1 MYPSPKGEKIFYIDR
16 LTGERLEEDVYGE
29 GALRF
34 FYESSLGRFI
44 GTFLAKFPPFSR
56 FYGWLQRLSITKR
69 NIVPFVLKYKI
80 NPAEFEHPI
89 ESYPSFDA
97 FFTRTLKKEVRPLA
111 EGVVIP
117 ADGRYL
123 CYQNIATCDGFVVK
137 GKKFSLER
145 LLGNP
150 SLARSYAEGSMLI
163 ARLCPT
169 DYHRFHFPLE
179 CTPSVPELI
188 NGPLYSVSP
197 IAVKKNLAFL
207 AENKRVITHLKTDA
221 YGTVLFIEIGAMCVG
236 SIHQTYSPNRLC
248 KKGDEK
254 GYFSFGGSSLV
265 ILFQKGYIHFAP
277 DLILN
282 SNQHLETF
290 CLFGQPLEHNLHH
303 RA

>member
-1 MYPSPKGEKIFYIDR
+1 MFLKGEKIFYIDR
-16 LTGERLEEDVYGE
+16 NTGEKLEEDIYCE

-34 FYESSLGRFI
+34 FYESPLGRFI
-44 GTFLAKFPPFSR
+44 GRCLARFSPFSR
-56 FYGWLQRLSITKR
+56 FYGWLQRLSFTKR

-80 NPAEFEHPI
+80 NPAEFELPI
-89 ESYPSFDA
+89 DAYPSFDA
-97 FFTRTLKKEVRPLA
+97 FFTRKLKKEVRPLA
-111 EGVVIP
+111 GGVIIP

-123 CYQNIATCDGFVVK
+123 CYQNIATCDGFIVK

-145 LLGNP
+145 FLGSSP
-150 SLARSYAEGSMLI
+150 LARSYAEGSMLI

-169 DYHRFHFPLE
+169 DYHRFHFPLD

-197 IAVKKNLAFL
+197 IAVKQNLSFL
-207 AENKRVITHLKTDA
+207 VENKRMITRLTTTA
-221 YGTVLFIEIGAMCVG
+221 YGTVLFIEIGATCVG
-236 SIHQTYSPNRLC
+236 SIHQTYTPHQLC

-254 GYFSFGGSSLV
+254 GYFSFGGSSLIV
-265 ILFQKGYIHFAP
+265 LFEKGRIHFSP

-290 CLFGQPLEHNLHH
+290 CLFGQTLE
-303 RA
+303 